1 MFVTRNAR
9 SKSPAGQVYG
19 AAVNWVP
26 AFAGMTALWNFF
38 VFSCLFPYA
47 QSVKKPRFFY
57 ALDLNFFKIANPLIL
72 RNKKILIF
80 WKKVLTL
87 NLGFFTREPRGFPR
101 VLTGLYAH

>member
-26 AFAGMTALWNFF
+26 RVRGMTALWNFF

-57 ALDLNFFKIANPLIL
+57 ALNLKKLKIANTLIL
-72 RNKKILIF
+72 RKNKILIF
-80 WKKVLTL
+80 
-87 NLGFFTREPRGFPR
+87 
-101 VLTGLYAH
+101 